1 MNDTYGHQQG
11 DEFLIRVG
19 EVIRENLRES
29 DIVVRIGGDEFVAL
43 VKNLPDEETAYSIA
57 EKICAAVQES
67 EKLKHRDLT
76 AAVSIGI
83 TIAPAHGQSFQS
95 LYHCADQAMYVA
107 KNSEDI
113 RVSMFDPS
121 RKGSHGAAKILM
133 RPLLIPQV

>member
-1 MNDTYGHQQG
+1 M
-11 DEFLIRVG
+11 G

-83 TIAPAHGQSFQS
+83 CNCAGSWPELSIALS
-95 LYHCADQAMYVA
+95 LCRSGHVCRE
-107 KNSEDI
+107 NSEDI

-121 RKGSHGAAKILM
+121 RKESHGAAKY
-133 RPLLIPQV
+133 